1 MPEPL
6 DPTVLPLISHALSQT
21 SWMPRMPAAL
31 KPAFR
36 AEGDRA
42 RRVNNRRVL
51 VLLTVLFDLFWLPQ
65 RHAAPD
71 IAAASA
77 FLRLAVLTP
86 GTVLFCL
93 LDRRGRLGRLYEAAL
108 LALAVA
114 PSVITAYLCLAT
126 KEMLSQPEIYGTPL
140 ILLYTGVLLRLRLGA
155 VVANTAICTLV
166 YAYSIAICPML
177 PHDEVGT
184 VIFIQL
190 VIDAAM
196 IMFNLQLETR
206 DRRVFLLTQNERIRR
221 SLVAEQ
227 NRGLLRETQTD
238 SLTRL
243 ANRRCFDQ
251 TLSARW
257 LEAAETHEA
266 IALIMIDVDH
276 FKTFNDTYGHAAGD
290 ECLRQVAARM
300 AASLRTPDFIARYGG
315 EEFAAIL
322 VAQDAEEAE
331 TVAERLRD
339 GVEQLGL
346 PHQGAGAG
354 ALVTVSLG
362 VATAWP
368 ATAHGARELLEAADR
383 NLYEAKRNGRNRVST
398 GARAGLPHPATLA

>member
-1 MPEPL
+1 
-6 DPTVLPLISHALSQT
+6 
-21 SWMPRMPAAL
+21 
-31 KPAFR
+31 
-36 AEGDRA
+36 
-42 RRVNNRRVL
+42 VL

-276 FKTFNDTYGHAAGD
+276 FKTFKPAHARLYRPLWRGRVRRHPGGARRGGGGNGRRATARWRRATRLAASGRRRRCAGD
-290 ECLRQVAARM
+290 GQPGRGHRLARHRARRTRTARGCRPEPLR
-300 AASLRTPDFIARYGG
+300 G
-315 EEFAAIL
+315 E
-322 VAQDAEEAE
+322 AQRPQPRIDRRACRPTAP
-331 TVAERLRD
+331 RHP
-339 GVEQLGL
+339 GL
-346 PHQGAGAG
+346 KPPRH
-354 ALVTVSLG
+354 
-362 VATAWP
+362 
-368 ATAHGARELLEAADR
+368 R
-383 NLYEAKRNGRNRVST
+383 
-398 GARAGLPHPATLA
+398 